1 MAFAVVVGSGGGAEV
16 ATGADAP
23 GVDEWYYLQKKA
35 HDWLSADLAT
45 VEKLLASNDA
55 NARSRAIGTLRD
67 WLADPDFATVRDPVS
82 RKNMP
87 IEERTMWERFWAK
100 VQSAIPTK

>member
-1 MAFAVVVGSGGGAEV
+1 M
-16 ATGADAP
+16 
-23 GVDEWYYLQKKA
+23 
-35 HDWLSADLAT
+35 
-45 VEKLLASNDA
+45 ASNDA

-82 RKNMP
+82 QKIMP

-100 VQSAIPTK
+100 VKSAIPMK